1 MRLISDMKA
10 KSILNYNARY
20 RGLIVIGKSD
30 PPAPHDSFGNGL
42 SFLWLKDSPTPKNGK
57 SHL

>member
-20 RGLIVIGKSD
+20 RGLIVIGKSE
-30 PPAPHDSFGNGL
+30 PLRHMIASATG
-42 SFLWLKDSPTPKNGK
+42 
-57 SHL
+57 